1 MATGFFV
8 ILDDITALFDD
19 VATMSKVATKKTA
32 GVLGDDLAVG
42 AEKASGF
49 LATRELPVLWAIIKG
64 SFLNKL
70 IILPFAFILSA
81 FAPWLIVPI
90 LMIGGI
96 YLSYEGAE
104 KIYEWLFHK
113 TSKSPVEL
121 ETQIEDDVRQAEENK
136 KIRSAIRTDFI
147 LSIEIVMIALGAV
160 AEQPLLLQIAAVTF
174 VAILATIGVYGIV
187 AILVR
192 LDDMG
197 FSLIKS
203 ASKLSGFKKTV
214 IEKTG
219 LMLVASLPK
228 IIKTLMVVGTLAML
242 LVGGGIFVHNIQAL
256 HHSIAFM
263 PLLLGELIVGFV
275 IGLLALGVEKLAH
288 PLLHKIRNH

>member
-121 ETQIEDDVRQAEENK
+121 ETPIEDDVRQAEENK

>member
-8 ILDDITALFDD
+8 ILDDISAIFDD

-49 LATRELPVLWAIIKG
+49 HASRELPVLWAITKG

-104 KIYEWLFHK
+104 KIYEWLFHRA
-113 TSKSPVEL
+113 SKKSVDPKAS
-121 ETQIEDDVRQAEENK
+121 IESDDRQLQENK
-136 KIRSAIRTDFI
+136 KIKSAIMTDFI

-160 AEQPLLLQIAAVTF
+160 AEEPLLLQIVAVTF

-187 AILVR
+187 AMLVR
-192 LDDMG
+192 LDDIG
-197 FSLIKS
+197 FNLIKTAES
-203 ASKLSGFKKTV
+203 LKGFKKTV
-214 IEKTG
+214 IQKTG
-219 LMLVASLPK
+219 LILVASLPK
-228 IIKTLMVVGTLAML
+228 IIKTLSVVGTLAML
-242 LVGGGIFVHNIQAL
+242 LVGGGIFVHNIDAL
-256 HHSIAFM
+256 HHAITFM
-263 PLLLGELIVGFV
+263 PLLVGELM
-275 IGLLALGVEKLAH
+275 IGLVVGLIALGAHKLAH
-288 PLLHKIRNH
+288 PLLHKISNR

>member
-121 ETQIEDDVRQAEENK
+121 ETPIEDDVRQAEENK

-263 PLLLGELIVGFV
+263 PLLLGELMVGFV